1 MASPSPS
8 PSFLRQLQRYMSGA
22 LHRAAPLRMQPKPVA
37 ISVSVAVATATGFYQ
52 GQGRHGDGV
61 AADGAA
67 SAHVSAQRGVKVDE
81 RSGAP
86 VKWRPGD
93 AGKGWLALAI
103 MAMRKLRT
111 PKEGE
116 GGKGGHIH
124 PPSS

>member
-1 MASPSPS
+1 MTSPSPS
-8 PSFLRQLQRYMSGA
+8 PSLPRQLLRYMSGA
-22 LHRAAPLRMQPKPVA
+22 LHRASPLRMQPKPVA
-37 ISVSVAVATATGFYQ
+37 ISVSVAVAATTGFYQ

-67 SAHVSAQRGVKVDE
+67 AAASAQRGVKVEE

-86 VKWRPGD
+86 VKWRPVE
-93 AGKGWLALAI
+93 AVQRWLALAS

-111 PKEGE
+111 PKEG
-116 GGKGGHIH
+116 KGGGGGDIH